1 MLFLKSYQNVNCC
14 KCSWLQKLEISKKY
28 LSTNTYLYFPVET
41 KLVNNNET
49 EKSST
54 KDKLLFNSVLNA
66 KNPRLGFFK
75 ARRLYAQQQ
84 ELKHLI
90 QPLPLSLK
98 FLSDDLLTE
107 KVTDKVEEQ
116 QISESNKNVQ
126 FPYSSVSSPVSEFKT
141 EIKNEDLQ
149 EYSPETIDKE
159 VRAKNNEL
167 RRWMNAYDNLERD
180 IVEDGEDGTINYGT
194 PDPKSVISDVPCGG
208 CGALLHCKDTAI
220 PGYIP
225 SEIFKNAHRPG
236 AATLEAIICQ
246 RCFFLKEHNIALQV
260 RVSADDYPKVLMSL
274 ANKMSLVIL
283 MVDLTDFPC
292 SIWPG
297 IADIL
302 GPKTPI
308 FVVGNKIDLI
318 PKDDVK
324 FIPNIK
330 QKVVDYMKLNGFGTS
345 KILDVALISAKTGY
359 GIEDLITSLH
369 SLWKVKGDVYLVG
382 CTNVGKSSLFNA
394 LLGSDYCKIQAADLI
409 QRATTS
415 QWPGTTLN
423 LLKFPVMKLSSH
435 RLYLRNLR
443 LTEMNKS
450 TFVEENRRREQLKAH
465 NVAENA
471 TLIGRIEQTFSKYT
485 KYSRLPEKADS
496 FSAQTQPNNSGRTTM
511 GVNENHPDYASGRWC
526 YDTPGVV
533 HPDQLL
539 DLLTLEELILTLP
552 KELIRP
558 ETFCVKPGTSLFIAG
573 LARLDYLKGPD
584 SIKLTVFR
592 SNELPITIC
601 DLNRADQTYEDCLGS
616 ELFKVPIDE
625 GDRLSKWPGLSKGK
639 PFTVTGV
646 TRRLSINDVVLSNAG
661 WISITCSGN
670 QKYTLQAWTPEKRG
684 IHLRDSILPKTVTL
698 RGKRIKYTVQYEGH
712 TFI

>member
-49 EKSST
+49 EKSTT

-107 KVTDKVEEQ
+107 KVTDKVQEQ

-208 CGALLHCKDTAI
+208 CGALLHCKVRKSCRVMM
-220 PGYIP
+220 YLF
-225 SEIFKNAHRPG
+225 EIRYFLDHKYFVTIRPFSFH
-236 AATLEAIICQ
+236 TYMLINILILI
-246 RCFFLKEHNIALQV
+246 FYHILFL
-260 RVSADDYPKVLMSL
+260 
-274 ANKMSLVIL
+274 
-283 MVDLTDFPC
+283 
-292 SIWPG
+292 
-297 IADIL
+297 
-302 GPKTPI
+302 
-308 FVVGNKIDLI
+308 
-318 PKDDVK
+318 
-324 FIPNIK
+324 
-330 QKVVDYMKLNGFGTS
+330 
-345 KILDVALISAKTGY
+345 
-359 GIEDLITSLH
+359 
-369 SLWKVKGDVYLVG
+369 GDVYLVG

-423 LLKFPVMKLSSH
+423 LLKFPIMKLSSH

-533 HPDQLL
+533 HPDQIL

-670 QKYTLQAWTPEKRG
+670 QEYTLQAWTPEKRG

>member
-14 KCSWLQKLEISKKY
+14 KCYWLQKLEISKKY
-28 LSTNTYLYFPVET
+28 LSTNTYLYFPVEN
-41 KLVNNNET
+41 KLVNNKET
-49 EKSST
+49 EKSSN

-66 KNPRLGFFK
+66 KQNKLGFFK
-75 ARRLYAQQQ
+75 ARRQYIQQL
-84 ELKHLI
+84 ELKSKI

-98 FLSDDLLTE
+98 FLSEDLLTE
-107 KVTDKVEEQ
+107 KDTLKVEEQ
-116 QISESNKNVQ
+116 QINESNKNVQ
-126 FPYSSVSSPVSEFKT
+126 FPYSSFSTPVSEFKG
-141 EIKNEDLQ
+141 ENKDLEFPQ
-149 EYSPETIDKE
+149 DSPETIDKE
-159 VRAKNNEL
+159 VRAKNNDL
-167 RRWMNAYDNLERD
+167 RTWMNAYDNLERD
-180 IVEDGEDGTINYGT
+180 IVEDSENGTINYGT
-194 PDPKSVISDVPCGG
+194 PDPKSIISDVPCGG

-225 SEIFKNAHRPG
+225 SEIFKNAHKPG
-236 AATLEAIICQ
+236 AAVLEAIICQ

-274 ANKMSLVIL
+274 ADKMCLVIL

-297 IADIL
+297 IADIF
-302 GPKTPI
+302 GPTTPI

-330 QKVVDYMKLNGFGTS
+330 QKVIDYMKLNGFGTS

-423 LLKFPVMKLSSH
+423 LLKFPILKLSAH

-443 LTEMNKS
+443 LTQMNKS
-450 TFVEENRRREQLKAH
+450 TFVEENRRREQLKVD

-471 TLIGRIEQTFSKYT
+471 TLIGRIEQTFSKHT
-485 KYSRLPEKADS
+485 RQPEKADA
-496 FSAQTQPNNSGRTTM
+496 FSSQPQRNNSGRTTM
-511 GVNENHPDYASGRWC
+511 GVDENHPDYASGRWC

-533 HPDQLL
+533 HPDQIL
-539 DLLTLEELILTLP
+539 DLLTLDELILTLP

-573 LARLDYLKGPD
+573 LARLDYLEGPD
-584 SIKLTVFR
+584 SVKLTVFR

-601 DLNRADQTYEDCLGS
+601 TLDNAEKTYDDCLGT
-616 ELFKVPIDE
+616 ELFRVPIDE

-639 PFTVTGV
+639 PFTVKGV
-646 TRRLSINDVVLSNAG
+646 TRRLSSNDVVLSNAG
-661 WISITCSGN
+661 WISITCGN
-670 QKYTLQAWTPEKRG
+670 QEYTFQAWTPNQRG
-684 IHLRDSILPKTVTL
+684 IHLRDSILPKIVTL
-698 RGKRIKYTVQYEGH
+698 RGKRIKYTVQYEKH